1 MSYGVF
7 FELYSHKLLSQIPDA
22 DLSLIGGT
30 QSFLALA
37 LSLVVGCLLDA
48 RKHRWIVGVGMILYV
63 SGLIGL
69 SFAEHSYAF
78 VWLSS
83 AFIVGIGMSCFFMYS
98 SQNAIEVCLGSTTK
112 SSTNLQN
119 IVVST

>member
-7 FELYSHKLLSQIPDA
+7 FELYSHKLLSQVPDA

-30 QSFLALA
+30 QSSLALA

-69 SFAEHSYAF
+69 SFAEHSYAL

-98 SQNAIEVCLGSTTK
+98 SQNAIEVCLESTTK
-112 SSTNLQN
+112 SSTNL
-119 IVVST
+119 